1 MLKISKILFVFTL
14 LLGGSGF
21 LFAAQPKPIKSSRE
35 LNEFYRLKTSNPEGA
50 KKKLQSFLDSNPD
63 HVSANIEMGYLLMAE
78 NRHEEA
84 LSFFRSAQKRA
95 PDNSELSMQIGYLF
109 DATDRK
115 KEAFTEFEKAIS
127 GGDSTIQ
134 ERACLAT
141 IYLANARRKKLA
153 EPFFFDVYFSPSYSS
168 RFDNGLFS
176 LNARYGVN
184 LGMRKE
190 WDFYVGFRGNRDT
203 ESRGGNVPEIFSDN
217 VGILSVGVKYIPF
230 QGVPV
235 SLYGE
240 AGRGYDLVRRGRPRW
255 RDDFR
260 AGVLAYESWGARP
273 RCVST
278 WKFPLSH
285 VGNAYADVGV
295 YSRYDRNWIGY
306 GRVRDGVRLIEKG
319 RSALDGYVQFSGA
332 LDSNDDFYNN
342 IYEFG
347 PGLAWIP
354 DHRQNI
360 VLRVTRLRGHYL
372 KVHGVETNPYGRNY
386 WDTRWDAEA
395 YWRF

>member
-1 MLKISKILFVFTL
+1 M
-14 LLGGSGF
+14 GD
-21 LFAAQPKPIKSSRE
+21 
-35 LNEFYRLKTSNPEGA
+35 FYRFKTTDPVKAKSILEDVLKFDPKNA
-50 KKKLQSFLDSNPD
+50 
-63 HVSANIEMGYLLMAE
+63 SAHIEMGYFLI
-78 NRHEEA
+78 EEQKFNDA
-84 LSFFRSAQKRA
+84 LAHFKVAQTQA
-95 PDNSELSMQIGYLF
+95 PDNPQLALQMGYLYDSTNKKK
-109 DATDRK
+109 DAYS
-115 KEAFTEFEKAIS
+115 EFERALLS
-127 GGDSTIQ
+127 NDVSVQ
-134 ERACLAT
+134 EKACLAT

-153 EPFFFDVYFSPSYSS
+153 DPYFFDIYFSPSYSS

-176 LNARYGVN
+176 LNMRTGVN

-217 VGILSVGVKYIPF
+217 AGIFSIGVKYIPF

-260 AGVLAYESWGARP
+260 AGILAYESWGAGP
-273 RCVST
+273 RCVSS
-278 WKFPLSH
+278 WKFPFSH
-285 VGNAYADVGV
+285 VGNAYADLGV

-306 GRVRDGVRLIEKG
+306 GRVREGVRLIEKG

-342 IYEFG
+342 IVEFG

-360 VLRVTRLRGHYL
+360 VLRATRLRGHYL
-372 KVHGVETNPYGRNY
+372 KVNGVDANPYGRNY